1 MTLKL
6 TKEQKE
12 ARAKEYRHN
21 YSRMY
26 YQEQRDGNSERYKDI
41 LEKARLRYEKKQ
53 TENPDKV
60 VKKYK
65 KRNLINQNVEAD
77 NVVENNLNIEPV

>member
-6 TKEQKE
+6 TKEEKE
-12 ARAKEYRHN
+12 ERARQYRHN

-26 YQEQRDGNSERYKDI
+26 YQEQRNENSERYKDI

-53 TENPDKV
+53 AENPNKV

-65 KRNLINQNVEAD
+65 KRNILNQNEEAG
-77 NVVENNLNIEPV
+77 NVAENNINNEVA

>member
-6 TKEQKE
+6 TKEEKE
-12 ARAKEYRHN
+12 ERARQYRHN

-26 YQEQRDGNSERYKDI
+26 YQEQRNENSERYKDI

-53 TENPDKV
+53 AENPDKV

-65 KRNLINQNVEAD
+65 KRNILNQNEEAG
-77 NVVENNLNIEPV
+77 NVAENNINNEVA

>member
-6 TKEQKE
+6 TKEEKE
-12 ARAKEYRHN
+12 ERARQYRHN

-26 YQEQRDGNSERYKDI
+26 YQEQRNENSERYKDI

-53 TENPDKV
+53 TENPEKV

-65 KRNLINQNVEAD
+65 KRNILNQNEEAE
-77 NVVENNLNIEPV
+77 NVAENNLNIEPV

>member
-12 ARAKEYRHN
+12 ARAKEYKQN
-21 YSRMY
+21 YSRLY
-26 YQEQRDGNSERYKDI
+26 YQEQRDENNDRYKDI

-53 TENPDKV
+53 AEINGKV
-60 VKKYK
+60 VKSYK
-65 KRNLINQNVEAD
+65 KRNLINQNEEAG
-77 NVVENNLNIEPV
+77 NVAENNLNIEPA

>member
-26 YQEQRDGNSERYKDI
+26 YQEQRDENSDRYKDI

-53 TENPDKV
+53 MENPDKV

-65 KRNLINQNVEAD
+65 KRNIINENVAVD
-77 NVVENNLNIEPV
+77 NVPENNLNIEPV

>member
-6 TKEQKE
+6 TKEEKE
-12 ARAKEYRHN
+12 ERARQYRHN

-53 TENPDKV
+53 AGNPDKV

-65 KRNLINQNVEAD
+65 KRNILNQNEEAG
-77 NVVENNLNIEPV
+77 NVGENNNNIEAV